1 MIQELLSED
10 VFEKLSQWA
19 ELDRDKTYPASHEC
33 DKDRWHDFLISAFEE
48 QADHNRIAEELSD
61 WLVKEKQW
69 QQAQADAMAVRYQQG
84 IDLLQ
89 AYHKRS

>member
-19 ELDRDKTYPASHEC
+19 ELDRGKENPASHEC
-33 DKDRWHDFLISAFEE
+33 DKKRWNDFLISAFEK
-48 QADHNRIAEELSD
+48 QADHNQITNELSD

-69 QQAQADAMAVRYQQG
+69 QQVQADAMAVRYQQG
-84 IDLLQ
+84 IDLLKV
-89 AYHKRS
+89 YNKR

>member
-1 MIQELLSED
+1 MMKNLLSKEA
-10 VFEKLSQWA
+10 FEKLSQWA
-19 ELDRDKTYPASHEC
+19 EIDRDKTYPAIHEC
-33 DKDRWHDFLISAFEE
+33 DKDCWHDFLISAFEE
-48 QADHNRIAEELSD
+48 QADHNQITNELSD